1 MKNKAKT
8 VVCKAVTVF
17 FLLFCSIP
25 LCAAELIL
33 SSLSA
38 DNRDYFEPM
47 EEVVLSGISGE
58 IVKIID
64 GKGIEYLSIPSSE
77 TVKFRVA
84 SNLGEQKAVVYDKKG
99 NEIDRIS
106 FVANAKTKID
116 DGGRFRDMFNLFYKG
131 MCSFSPTGTRSNTYN
146 GKTRAFFHNWGLDH
160 YHTMKG
166 MQYFSPI
173 GAEWVDLSAEFQ
185 DKSGFIY
192 SFIATDKMY
201 SPFHF
206 KLGYGPLG
214 FFNMIDEENQV
225 YLCRQPVE
233 NHCEYI
239 HVNTVYL
246 AWQASGDTTWMKSLL
261 PSCAKA
267 LDYSVTDRLRY
278 SKKYG
283 LLKRVYTIDSWDFQA
298 IDKYLPELGL
308 NSSMLL
314 DADKSKFGVFYGD
327 NHGYILACEE
337 LSKMY
342 GIVGDKTNADK
353 YARRAADMRERLD
366 DLSWN
371 GRFFTHFIE
380 EDPTVVRD
388 FGVDEKSQISQS
400 NCYAINRNLT
410 PEQNKAIIESYLQLK
425 ESLPK
430 GSPGEWYAIYPPF
443 ERGFGRHNKKWQY
456 MNGGVAGHAAGE
468 LAQGAYE
475 CGYEEYATDI
485 LTRLYDLGM
494 ELGGD
499 RVAFAFTGAY
509 PDPPVPNFITLDL
522 AKFANM
528 DVAANNRNKKVLN
541 WMGESEPG
549 NDVAGIPSGRLTI
562 DGRPFYLTNPETNK
576 YASVVA
582 LSNKE
587 GYLRQVEIPV
597 NKTAGC
603 IYVVHNGG
611 SENPEKVCGSLTF
624 LYDDG
629 TYASC
634 YIVHGKHTGQWWY
647 PKDLNNPYSG
657 VAWRGPNAKTG
668 DVGVYW
674 AAFDNPNPEKT
685 IKSLKFS
692 SAADNSQ
699 YALLALTLSDQP
711 HYVKPPLKSFGGPD
725 NWSAGTTMYAMIK
738 GLAGAQDQTGE
749 VAFSAPLVAP
759 RWMSTPAGKVD
770 VTVRY
775 EASDGYVA
783 YEYEYLPK
791 ECKMAFNVTG
801 NAPDMA
807 FHVLLPKGV
816 REVKEVRSGGKI
828 VPVSYSSF
836 EKSHYVDFT
845 SNINGIQE
853 IDIYLY

>member
-1 MKNKAKT
+1 MKIELPIVKLAT
-8 VVCKAVTVF
+8 VVW
-17 FLLFCSIP
+17 LLFCSAS
-25 LCAAELIL
+25 LFSAELVL
-33 SSLSA
+33 SSLSV
-38 DNRDYFEPM
+38 DSRGYFEPL
-47 EEVVLSGISGE
+47 EEVTLAGVSGE
-58 IVKIID
+58 TVKVFD
-64 GKGIEYLSIPSSE
+64 GKGIAYHSMPAAPVLRFN
-77 TVKFRVA
+77 VGG
-84 SNLGEQKAVVYDKKG
+84 NLGEQKVVVYDKKG
-99 NEIDRIS
+99 VEIDRIS
-106 FVANAKTKID
+106 FVANAETKID
-116 DGGRFRDMFNLFYKG
+116 DGGRYSDMFKLFYKG
-131 MCSFSPTGTRSNTYN
+131 MCSFSPDGTRSDTYN
-146 GKTRAFFHNWGLDH
+146 GKTRTYFHNWGLDH

-173 GAEWVDLSAEFQ
+173 GGEWVDLSAEFQ
-185 DKSGFIY
+185 DESGFIY

-246 AWQASGDTTWMKSLL
+246 AWQASGDTTWMKGLL

-267 LDYSVTDRLRY
+267 LDYSVADKLRY
-278 SKKYG
+278 SKRYG

-298 IDKYLPELGL
+298 VDKYLPDLGL
-308 NSSMLL
+308 NSTMLL
-314 DADKSKFGVFYGD
+314 DAEKSKFGVFYGD

-337 LSKMY
+337 LSQMY
-342 GIVGDKTNADK
+342 DVAGDKINSDR
-353 YARRAADMRERLD
+353 YALRAADMRERLD
-366 DLSWN
+366 NLSWN

-380 EDPTVVRD
+380 EDPTVARD

-400 NCYAINRNLT
+400 NCYAINRNLK
-410 PEQNKAIIESYLQLK
+410 PEQNKAIIESYLDLK
-425 ESLPK
+425 NNLPK

-443 ERGFGRHNKKWQY
+443 EKGFGTHNKKWQY

-475 CGYEEYATDI
+475 SGYEAYATDI
-485 LTRLYDLGM
+485 LTRLYNLGM
-494 ELGGD
+494 QLGGD

-509 PDPPVPNFITLDL
+509 PDPPVPDYTTLDL
-522 AKFANM
+522 SKFANM
-528 DVAANNRNKKVLN
+528 DITADSRGKKVLN
-541 WMGESEPG
+541 WMGESNRG
-549 NDVAGIPSGRLTI
+549 NDVAGMPSGRQMF
-562 DGRPFYLTNPETNK
+562 DGIPFYLTNPETNK

-597 NKTAGC
+597 NKTAGS

-629 TYASC
+629 TYAST
-634 YIVHGKHTGQWWY
+634 YIVHGKHLASWWY
-647 PKDLNNPYSG
+647 PKSPNSPYTG

-674 AAFDNPNPEKT
+674 AVFDNPNPEKT
-685 IKSLKFS
+685 IKSLRF
-692 SAADNSQ
+692 SAASDNSQ

-738 GLAGAQDQTGE
+738 GLAGAQDQPGS
-749 VAFSAPLVAP
+749 VAFKAPLVAP
-759 RWMSTPAGKVD
+759 RWMSTTAGKVD

-783 YEYEYLPK
+783 YSYEYLPK
-791 ECKMAFNVTG
+791 ERKMVFNVAG
-801 NAPDMA
+801 NAPNMA

-816 REVKEVRSGGKI
+816 SQVKEVRSGGKVLPASCSLI
-828 VPVSYSSF
+828 
-836 EKSHYVDFT
+836 EESHYVDFN
-845 SNINGIQE
+845 SDVNGVQE
-853 IDIYLY
+853 IEIFLY

>member
-1 MKNKAKT
+1 MKIKT
-8 VVCKAVTVF
+8 PVLKLAAVVW
-17 FLLFCSIP
+17 LSFCSAS
-25 LCAAELIL
+25 LVSAELVL
-33 SSLSA
+33 SNPAA
-38 DNRDYFEPM
+38 DSRGYFEPL
-47 EEVVLSGISGE
+47 EEVTLSGILGTT
-58 IVKIID
+58 VKVFD
-64 GKGIEYLSIPSSE
+64 GKGIEYLSIPA
-77 TVKFRVA
+77 VPVLRFNVA
-84 SNLGEQKAVVYDKKG
+84 GNLGEQKVVVYDKNG
-99 NEIDRIS
+99 VETARIS

-116 DGGRFRDMFNLFYKG
+116 DGGRFSDMFKLFYKG
-131 MCSFSPTGTRSNTYN
+131 MCSFSSTGTRSNTYN
-146 GKTRAFFHNWGLDH
+146 GKIRTYFHNWGLDH

-173 GAEWVDLSAEFQ
+173 GGEWVDLSAEFQ
-185 DKSGFIY
+185 DESGFIY

-298 IDKYLPELGL
+298 VDKYLPDLGL
-308 NSSMLL
+308 NSTMLL
-314 DADKSKFGVFYGD
+314 DAEKSKFGVFYGD

-342 GIVGDKTNADK
+342 DIAGDKANADK
-353 YARRAADMRERLD
+353 YARRAADMRKRID

-388 FGVDEKSQISQS
+388 FGVDEKSQLSQS
-400 NCYAINRNLT
+400 NCYAVNRNLK
-410 PEQNKAIIESYLQLK
+410 PEQNKAIIESYLDMK
-425 ESLPK
+425 NNLPK

-443 ERGFGRHNKKWQY
+443 ERGFGKHNKKWQY

-475 CGYEEYATDI
+475 CGYEAYATDI

-494 ELGGD
+494 QLGGD

-509 PDPPVPNFITLDL
+509 PDPPIPNYTTLDL
-522 AKFANM
+522 SKFANM

-541 WMGESEPG
+541 WMGENDLG
-549 NDVAGIPSGRLTI
+549 NDVVGMPSGRQTF
-562 DGRPFYLTNPETNK
+562 DGKPFYLTNPETNK

-597 NKTAGC
+597 NKTAGS

-624 LYDDG
+624 LYNDG
-629 TYASC
+629 TYAST
-634 YIVHGKHTGQWWY
+634 YIVHGKQLASWWY
-647 PKDLNNPYSG
+647 PKNPNSPYTG
-657 VAWRGPNAKTG
+657 IAWRGPNAKTG

-674 AAFDNPNPEKT
+674 AVFDNPNPEKP
-685 IKSLKFS
+685 IKSLRF
-692 SAADNSQ
+692 SAASDNSQ

-711 HYVKPPLKSFGGPD
+711 HYVEPPLKSFGGPD

-738 GLAGAQDQTGE
+738 GLAGAQDQSGS
-749 VAFSAPLVAP
+749 VAFKAPLVAP
-759 RWMSTPAGKVD
+759 RWMSTTAGKVD

-783 YEYEYLPK
+783 YSYEYLPK
-791 ECKMAFNVTG
+791 ERKMAFDVTG
-801 NAPDMA
+801 NAPNMA

-816 REVKEVRSGGKI
+816 SEVKEVRSGGE
-828 VPVSYSSF
+828 VLSASCSSI
-836 EKSHYVDFT
+836 EGSHYVDF
-845 SNINGIQE
+845 SSDINGVQE
-853 IDIYLY
+853 IEIFLY